1 MGPHTRRQARA
12 RRQLRVRRKISG
24 TAERPRLNV
33 FRSVAEIYAQVIDDG
48 GGGGGGAEIHAQV
61 IDGGVGRTVV
71 SASTLEPDIRPRTEG
86 LNKTEQAKLVGTLV
100 AERARAKGIEQVV
113 FDRGGY
119 RYPGGARGPA
129 EAARPAGPH

>member
-12 RRQLRVRRKISG
+12 RRQLRVRRKIGG

-33 FRSVAEIYAQVIDDG
+33 FRSVAEIYAQVIDD
-48 GGGGGGAEIHAQV
+48 
-61 IDGGVGRTVV
+61 GVGRTVV

-119 RYPGGARGPA
+119 RYHGRGRGPA
-129 EAARPAGPH
+129 

>member
-1 MGPHTRRQARA
+1 MGQHTRRQARA
-12 RRQLRVRRKISG
+12 RRQRRVRRKISG
-24 TAERPRLNV
+24 TAARPRLNV

-48 GGGGGGAEIHAQV
+48 A
-61 IDGGVGRTVV
+61 GRTVA
-71 SASTLEPDIRPRTEG
+71 SASTLEPGIRPRTEG

-119 RYPGGARGPA
+119 RYHGRVRALA
-129 EAARPAGPH
+129 EAARQAGLDF